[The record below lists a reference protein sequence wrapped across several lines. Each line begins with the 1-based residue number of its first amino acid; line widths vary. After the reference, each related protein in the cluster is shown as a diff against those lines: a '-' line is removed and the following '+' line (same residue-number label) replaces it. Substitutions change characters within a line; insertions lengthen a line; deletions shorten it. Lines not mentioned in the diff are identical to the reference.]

1 MPSSVHAGHLW
12 SHLGEKQR
20 AISRSTSRLQL
31 DDQSLL
37 NQALQEMKVEWT
49 QVPYCEGFLGTTET
63 GVKVIALGPKCS
75 VRQFPGQKVD
85 KGDSLNVIHPMLGHN
100 TQSKMKALHKRS
112 LWALKEDSVVNLNN
126 DIDMDS
132 RDWLDTVC
140 VPS

>member
-1 MPSSVHAGHLW
+1 M
-12 SHLGEKQR
+12 
-20 AISRSTSRLQL
+20 
-31 DDQSLL
+31 
-37 NQALQEMKVEWT
+37 
-49 QVPYCEGFLGTTET
+49 
-63 GVKVIALGPKCS
+63 KVIALGPKCS

-126 DIDMDS
+126 DVDMDS